1 MPLSAL
7 IRLATMNPPALKRI
21 FHPADFTKGDE
32 GAYAHALRLAFAAG
46 ANLSL
51 LHVGGADSDNEW
63 DDFPSVREL
72 LSRWAFL
79 GPNAHRTDVTKLG
92 LRVEKVHR
100 RGPDPLDAILSYLD
114 DHQTDLIVVS
124 THQRSGLDR
133 WMHQARA
140 EALAHASNAM
150 TLFVPRRISGFV
162 SVDTGKVRLET
173 ILIPI
178 DHTPRPQAAL
188 DAAVHLAETLACPM
202 VRFIAL
208 HVGREEDIPE
218 VRLPERDGWTLETQA
233 WNGPVVDH
241 ILGSAEANDAGLIVM
256 ATSGRHGPL
265 DALRGSTTERVVR
278 GTKCPV
284 LAVVAPAG

>member
-1 MPLSAL
+1 
-7 IRLATMNPPALKRI
+7 MNPPSLKRI

-32 GAYAHALRLAFAAG
+32 GAYAHALRLAYAAG

-51 LHVGGADSDNEW
+51 LHVGGANSDNEW
-63 DDFPSVREL
+63 DDFPSVRDL
-72 LSRWAFL
+72 LSRWGFL
-79 GPNAHRTDVTKLG
+79 GPNAHRSDVSKLG

-100 RGPDPLDAILSYLD
+100 RGPDPLDAILTYLD
-114 DHQTDLIVVS
+114 DHETDLIVVS
-124 THQRSGLDR
+124 THQRSGLSR

-140 EALAHASNAM
+140 EAIAHASRAM
-150 TLFVPRRISGFV
+150 TLFMPRRIAGFV
-162 SVDTGKVRLET
+162 SAESGRVHLET
-173 ILIPI
+173 ILIPV
-178 DHTPRPQAAL
+178 DRSPRPQAAI
-188 DAAVHLAETLACPM
+188 DAAVRLADTLACDR

-218 VRLPERDGWTLETQA
+218 VRLPQREGWTLETQA
-233 WNGPVVDH
+233 WAGPVVDH
-241 ILGSAEANDAGLIVM
+241 ILGSAEANDADLIVM

-284 LAVVAPAG
+284 LAVVAASG